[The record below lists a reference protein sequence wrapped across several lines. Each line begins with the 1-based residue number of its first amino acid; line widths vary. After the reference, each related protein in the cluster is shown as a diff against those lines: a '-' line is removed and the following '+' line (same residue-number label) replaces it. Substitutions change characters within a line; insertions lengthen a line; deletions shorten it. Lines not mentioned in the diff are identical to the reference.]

1 MDLGSCEGFRAEQ
14 LHFVWSVVVRVLPSS
29 LVTSLIALRHFQIN
43 DVIDDSDE
51 FVPVHVSA
59 YERVHESAVQC
70 FCVRSSSCV
79 SFVARV
85 CVRFHVCVGVCVV
98 YMYTS

>member
-1 MDLGSCEGFRAEQ
+1 MRVICSFARCARQARCLKHWEVQILRTLDLGSCEGFRAEQ

-51 FVPVHVSA
+51 FVHV
-59 YERVHESAVQC
+59 Q
-70 FCVRSSSCV
+70 V
-79 SFVARV
+79 SE
-85 CVRFHVCVGVCVV
+85 CL
-98 YMYTS
+98 